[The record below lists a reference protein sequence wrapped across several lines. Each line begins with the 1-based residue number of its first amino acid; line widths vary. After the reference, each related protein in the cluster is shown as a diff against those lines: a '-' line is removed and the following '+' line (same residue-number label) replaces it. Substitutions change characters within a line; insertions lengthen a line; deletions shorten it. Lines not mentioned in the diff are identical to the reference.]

1 MSNVPKLR
9 FKEFGGKWEEKKLF
23 ALSENGFSNGAFN
36 DPKKVGSGYKII
48 NVKDMYID
56 GTINT
61 DYLTKVALDEK
72 EFLKNRVE
80 YGDIFFTRS
89 SLVKEGIAF
98 SNINLT
104 TNEDLT
110 FDGHLIRM
118 RPRKE
123 ICSPIFLYYNF
134 ATKRVRNQLIV
145 RGKTTTMTTIGQEDI
160 ASVNI
165 SLPSKL
171 EQEKIASFLTSV
183 DTKIEQLTKKESLLQ
198 EYKKGVMNK
207 IFHQEIRFKDDDGSE
222 FPEWE
227 EKKLGEIGK
236 FKSGTGFSEIEQG
249 GNLGVPFYKVSDMN
263 LLSNEEYMNIS
274 NNYVT
279 EEQIERL
286 KLKVIQE
293 KAIIFAK
300 VGAAIFLE
308 RKRLAENFLIDNNMM
323 AFIPNENIYYIK
335 QLFHKIKLSKYAQV
349 GALPSYNASDL
360 EIIKIS
366 LPSLKEQIKIANFL
380 SSIDKKIEL
389 TTKELN
395 SIKEFK
401 KALLQQMFV

>member
-9 FKEFGGKWEEKKLF
+9 FKEFGGEWEDKRLF
-23 ALSENGFSNGAFN
+23 TLSENGFSNGAFN
-36 DPKKVGSGYKII
+36 DPKKVGRGYKII

-61 DYLTKVALDEK
+61 DNLTKVALDEK

-89 SLVKEGIAF
+89 SLVKEGIAY
-98 SNINLT
+98 SNINLS
-104 TNEDLT
+104 TNKDLT

-118 RPRKE
+118 RPKKE
-123 ICSPIFLYYNF
+123 ICLPIFLYYNF
-134 ATKRVRNQLIV
+134 TTKRVRNQFIV

-165 SLPSKL
+165 SLPSKQ
-171 EQEKIASFLTSV
+171 EQEKIASFLTTV
-183 DTKIEQLTKKESLLQ
+183 DTKIEQLTKKETLLQ

-207 IFHQEIRFKDDDGSE
+207 IFNQEIRFKDDDGSE

-227 EKKLGEIGK
+227 EKTLNELVIFKNGK
-236 FKSGTGFSEIEQG
+236 AHENNIVDNGKYIVVNSKFISSDGQKAKYSDSQITPLFKNDIVMVMSD
-249 GNLGVPFYKVSDMN
+249 VPNGKALAKCFFIDENDKYSLNQRICALKQT
-263 LLSNEEYMNIS
+263 S
-274 NNYVT
+274 NNN
-279 EEQIERL
+279 
-286 KLKVIQE
+286 K
-293 KAIIFAK
+293 
-300 VGAAIFLE
+300 
-308 RKRLAENFLIDNNMM
+308 FLIYLINRNKYYLSFDSGVGQTNLKR
-323 AFIPNENIYYIK
+323 NEV
-335 QLFHKIKLSKYAQV
+335 L
-349 GALPSYNASDL
+349 DL
-360 EIIKIS
+360 ILNVPCIQ
-366 LPSLKEQIKIANFL
+366 EQIKIANFL

-395 SIKEFK
+395 STKEFK